1 MLKKWI
7 TENIS
12 NSEETSKNKENGKYK
27 NWFKQNKIYK
37 E

>member
-7 TENIS
+7 TENS

-27 NWFKQNKIYK
+27 NLIQT